1 MNKIYIPVP
10 LKLKNMTLYNVTVT
24 ITKNNAFVSVKENG
38 KDEITRAASW
48 VNNIYAAFVE
58 QPSTVLSIGGS
69 NSENGQGY
77 LEGCIRRVA
86 IDTIEIP
93 LTGLLAL
100 SPEDGG
106 FMASTMAPEMYC
118 ELCDLTSCLNNSECV
133 RAAIGEP
140 TCACQTGYEIIN
152 AQCVPSPTEVP
163 TGGLATTTSNNTT
176 YIIAGSV
183 GAGLLIMAIVLVIV
197 LCRCCKKRERQK
209 RTYSVSNMDIAGSVT
224 SSKPN
229 QYVHM
234 QPRDNN
240 NSIMTTLSGTV
251 NGAPRHDRGSSV
263 STFQE
268 HAEDGDP
275 EVETPR
281 RFSRRKSTGSAE
293 SGIRTDTDQ
302 EISLRSI
309 PRMEDSGNEKDTD
322 YSESDSGSDDL
333 SSCFVQSPIGIQL
346 QLVSSANS
354 MTMGSTVSSPHPLTP
369 KERKMIIPL
378 RPPSTALSASEFED
392 GNHHDDDDTDVEMAY
407 PYSHHTLPS
416 SLSRNSSTRH
426 SGRGRYGSDGGEMSR
441 VESACS
447 GGKWYK
453 ASTASD
459 TERERERSRANKAFF
474 AQRSEPGRYPIPPEY
489 LSPPTFEPK
498 TELYPNQRRS
508 RMPISIAESPV
519 SRNSK
524 REAYQF
530 PYEQSRVQDPRVQH
544 PRLQDPRL
552 KYDNHRLRHEYSLP
566 KGHPSVALSSAS
578 SSSGRPRHNA
588 DAMLASAYPQSP
600 PPIVV
605 PHYPR
610 HFSVSGP
617 GSSIPHHTAHYQYSR
632 SYSSDEKNN
641 YKREPE
647 QQPQFQDLKSVSTIN
662 PISYWEMQDRMNKT
676 TVDQVDPYHL
686 LTEPYVQF
694 EDVSTDPSV
703 YESQIT
709 QDGPE
714 HQSFCSQGGRE
725 RPADIVVPQLSDSEL
740 QDDSTI
746 VTETDLGPPM
756 PIFPSADCSSPFT
769 ATLVASSSTSGSS
782 TPKTPNVF
790 ALVASQHQFDV

>member
-1 MNKIYIPVP
+1 
-10 LKLKNMTLYNVTVT
+10 MTLYNVTVT
-24 ITKNNAFVSVKENG
+24 ITKDNAIVSVKENG
-38 KDEITRAASW
+38 QDEITGAASW
-48 VNNIYAAFVE
+48 MNNIYAAFVE

-69 NSENGQGY
+69 NSENGQY
-77 LEGCIRRVA
+77 FEGCIRRVA

-133 RAAIGEP
+133 RAAMGEP
-140 TCACQTGYEIIN
+140 TCTCQTGYEIVSS
-152 AQCVPSPTEVP
+152 QCVLSTTELP
-163 TGGLATTTSNNTT
+163 TGGLTVSIPNST

-183 GAGLLIMAIVLVIV
+183 GAGVLIIVIVMVIV
-197 LCRCCKKRERQK
+197 LFRCCHKKRDRQK
-209 RTYSVSNMDIAGSVT
+209 RTYSVSNIDIAGT
-224 SSKPN
+224 IASSKPN

-234 QPRDNN
+234 QPRDNP
-240 NSIMTTLSGTV
+240 IMTTLSSTV
-251 NGAPRHDRGSSV
+251 NGTPRHDRGSSV

-281 RFSRRKSTGSAE
+281 RFSRRKSTVSAE

-322 YSESDSGSDDL
+322 YSEGDSGSDDL
-333 SSCFVQSPIGIQL
+333 SSTCFVQSPIGIQL
-346 QLVSSANS
+346 QLVSSSNS
-354 MTMGSTVSSPHPLTP
+354 ITAMGSNVSSPHSLTP

-392 GNHHDDDDTDVEMAY
+392 GHHHDDDDTDVELAY

-416 SLSRNSSTRH
+416 SLSRNSSTRY
-426 SGRGRYGSDGGEMSR
+426 SGRHGSDGGETSR

-474 AQRSEPGRYPIPPEY
+474 TQRSEPGRYPIPPEY

-498 TELYPNQRRS
+498 TDLYPNTRRS
-508 RMPISIAESPV
+508 RMPISIAESQSPV
-519 SRNSK
+519 SRNGK
-524 REAYQF
+524 HEAYQF
-530 PYEQSRVQDPRVQH
+530 PYEQSRVQDPR
-544 PRLQDPRL
+544 LQDPRL
-552 KYDNHRLRHEYSLP
+552 KYDNHRLRQEYSLP
-566 KGHPSVALSSAS
+566 KGHPSVALSSSS

-588 DAMLASAYPQSP
+588 EAMLASAYPQSP
-600 PPIVV
+600 PPIVL

-610 HFSVSGP
+610 HFTVSGP

-632 SYSSDEKNN
+632 SCSDEKNN
-641 YKREPE
+641 YRREPE
-647 QQPQFQDLKSVSTIN
+647 PQFQDLKSVSTIN

-676 TVDQVDPYHL
+676 AVDQVDPYHL

-725 RPADIVVPQLSDSEL
+725 RPADVVVPQLSDSEL

-756 PIFPSADCSSPFT
+756 PIFPSADCSSSPYT
-769 ATLVASSSTSGSS
+769 ATLVPASSSTSGSS

-790 ALVASQHQFDV
+790 ALIASQHQFDV